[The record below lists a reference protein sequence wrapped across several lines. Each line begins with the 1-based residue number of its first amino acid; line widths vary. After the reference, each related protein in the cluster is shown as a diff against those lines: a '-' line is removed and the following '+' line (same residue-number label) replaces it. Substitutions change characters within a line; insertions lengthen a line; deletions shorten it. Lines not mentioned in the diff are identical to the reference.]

1 MNPRFHCPDLSP
13 TLVGSTIELPE
24 AAAHHAA
31 RVLRLR
37 AGDAVTLFDGT
48 GREWQGT
55 LAEVGRKVHVTIA
68 AATQGIAEPSLHIT
82 LVQSLPSGDKMDWI
96 VQKTVELGVTAIQPV
111 AAKRSV
117 VKLDGDRARKRIAH
131 WQEVAVSAC
140 EQCGRNLVPEVMPL
154 VQLDQYFAA
163 PAAAGEHRFLL
174 APGADQRLREMPA
187 PEGRITLLIGPEGGF
202 DEAESLGAHRAG
214 FAPLQLGPRVLRT
227 ETAGLAA
234 IAAIMALWGD
244 V

>member
-1 MNPRFHCPDLSP
+1 MNPRFHCPALD
-13 TLVGSTIELPE
+13 TVVGATIELPE
-24 AAAHHAA
+24 AAAHHAM

-37 AGDAVTLFDGT
+37 SGDAVTLFDGA

-55 LAEVGRKVHVTIA
+55 LVEADRKVEVIIKDA
-68 AATQGIAEPSLHIT
+68 ASGIAEPALHIT

-96 VQKTVELGVTAIQPV
+96 VQKAVELGVSAIQPV

-117 VKLDGDRARKRIAH
+117 VKLDGDRARKRITH

-140 EQCGRNLVPEVMPL
+140 EQCGRNLVPQVMPL
-154 VQLDQYFAA
+154 VNLDQFFAV
-163 PAAAGEHRFLL
+163 PVSAGEQRFLL
-174 APGADQRLREMPA
+174 APDAKQRLREMSAPA
-187 PEGRITLLIGPEGGF
+187 GRITLLIGPEGGF
-202 DEAESLGAHRAG
+202 DEAESIGARRTG